1 MDAIFALIFIVYI
14 LSAVFQAVLGKGA
27 RKRQRGAGA
36 PWPRTRI
43 PGKRPD
49 EGTHVPDGFP
59 FPFPFEEIFGD
70 AREEEPAQVE
80 LESEDVTDEPM
91 AYEEKEILGPWED
104 KSWGSLGPSL
114 EGQSLEEIESNDF
127 YGLRTDDDFADD
139 FDNMAL
145 VDDDIAEF
153 MALSEPFASE
163 RWKLASKSA
172 VIQGIIMSEVLK
184 RPKAFSR
191 YPVTRK

>member
-27 RKRQRGAGA
+27 RKRQRGGGA

-43 PGKRPD
+43 PGTRPD
-49 EGTHVPDGFP
+49 EGAHIPDGIP
-59 FPFPFEEIFGD
+59 FPFPFEEVFGD
-70 AREEEPAQVE
+70 ARREEPASIE

-91 AYEEKEILGPWED
+91 VYEEKEILSPWED

-114 EGQSLEEIESNDF
+114 EGQSLKEIESDDL
-127 YGLRTDDDFADD
+127 YGLHTDDDFADD
-139 FDNMAL
+139 FD
-145 VDDDIAEF
+145 DDDIAEF
-153 MALSEPFASE
+153 MALSEPVSLE
-163 RWKLASKSA
+163 GWKLTSKAA

-191 YPVTRK
+191 YPVIRK